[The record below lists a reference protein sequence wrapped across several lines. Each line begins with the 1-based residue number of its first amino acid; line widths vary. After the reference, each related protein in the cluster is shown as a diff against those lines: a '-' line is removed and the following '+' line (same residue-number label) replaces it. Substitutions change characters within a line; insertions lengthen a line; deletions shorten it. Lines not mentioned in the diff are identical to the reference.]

1 MSQQRILVYGQLI
14 ETDDL
19 PTAVKNLMAPG
30 RLTGMNFS
38 VSSVDS
44 MYVSGGSCLLPDGII
59 VVENETKMLLV
70 PTSSFAATYTIVY
83 QLEDTTTL
91 GGSAAILTL
100 ISGYLRQENLTDS
113 TIIGWI
119 NYPGGAIPLNA
130 SMFIQPSYIR
140 ITAQQK
146 DFDYRF
152 NSPMTSAIRTEGIV
166 DSKKTVPFRI
176 PIPDL
181 GVTSSTIISL
191 GTSSRIIGATIMPIA
206 NVLNNPASPYYAVI
220 ELKKDTN
227 VLFSYDTRNPL
238 QLIPNTLP
246 QQSYG
251 LLAGV
256 ATPLNKN
263 TSLQAEY
270 FVFTTEHLTLE
281 ITEHGNVPSQIAEIV
296 LMLESPATLGT
307 WTETNALLTN
317 EWVTRWAYQG
327 SGTLT
332 TPVSYSFYFPF
343 TISATGQP
351 RKLISRLLVDINCSV
366 AFSILVGG
374 NTIALGSVA
383 NTGTLLT
390 REYNVPTSSSIT
402 WTAGKTAYVQVTI
415 TAEPSRGASFA
426 YVGLTNEPT
435 PFPLFA

>member
-1 MSQQRILVYGQLI
+1 MSQQRLLVYGQLI

-19 PTAVKNLMAPG
+19 PTAVANLMAPG

-44 MYVSGGSCLLPDGII
+44 MYISGGSCLLPDGILVI
-59 VVENETKMLLV
+59 ENETKTLLV
-70 PTSSFAATYTIVY
+70 PTSSFAATYTIIY

-91 GGSAAILTL
+91 GGSAALLTL
-100 ISGYLRQENLTDS
+100 VSGYLRQENLTDA
-113 TIIGWI
+113 TVLGWI
-119 NYPGGAIPLNA
+119 NYPGGAIPINA

-152 NSPMTSAIRTEGIV
+152 NAPLPSAIRTEGVV
-166 DSKKTVPFRI
+166 DSKKTVPFRVQV
-176 PIPDL
+176 PDL
-181 GVTSSTIISL
+181 GVSSSTIISL
-191 GTSSRIIGATIMPIA
+191 GSSSRVISAAIMPTV

-220 ELKKDTN
+220 ELKKGSDI
-227 VLFSYDTRNPL
+227 LFSYDTRNPL
-238 QLIPNTLP
+238 ELIPNTLP

-256 ATPLNKN
+256 PTPLNKN
-263 TSLQAEY
+263 TALQAEY
-270 FVFTTEHLTLE
+270 FIFTTDHLTLE
-281 ITEHGNVPSQIAEIV
+281 ITEHGSVPSQIAEIV
-296 LMLESPATLGT
+296 LMLESPAALGT
-307 WTETNALLTN
+307 WTETNALLSN
-317 EWVTRWAYQG
+317 EWTTRWTYLG

-332 TPVSYSFYFPF
+332 TPMSYSFYLPF

-351 RKLISRLLVDINCSV
+351 RKLISRLHVDFNCSV

-374 NTIALGSVA
+374 NTISLGSAA

-390 REYNVPTSSSIT
+390 REYNVPASSSIT
-402 WTAGKTAYVQVTI
+402 WTAGKTAYIQVTI
-415 TAEPSRGASFA
+415 TSEPSRGASFA